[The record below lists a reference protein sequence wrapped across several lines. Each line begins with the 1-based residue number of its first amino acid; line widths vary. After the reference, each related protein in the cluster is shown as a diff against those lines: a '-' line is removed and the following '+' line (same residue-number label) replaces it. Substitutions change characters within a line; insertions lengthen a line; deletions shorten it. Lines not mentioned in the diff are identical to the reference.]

1 MKAFA
6 AALLCSLVLG
16 CATPPAP
23 TASPTQSL
31 PASPTPTTKSP
42 SPSPNPTQLTESAGN
57 VIFTR
62 PANWYEQRPT
72 VNLDPGTELWL
83 SSVPLASANG
93 PMPLGFPT
101 TYLSGGVLPDG
112 GVLITFG
119 SGAVLALPR
128 PTPLTFDNV
137 RDDACAAVG
146 GHALASS
153 MQGTYIAACLN
164 GSAADLAFDA
174 FLGSLRL
181 GL

>member
-1 MKAFA
+1 MKALA
-6 AALLCSLVLG
+6 AALLCGLLVG
-16 CATPPAP
+16 CATPGP
-23 TASPTQSL
+23 TASPLQGHR
-31 PASPTPTTKSP
+31 ASPTPTTESP

-119 SGAVLALPR
+119 SGAVLMRPR
-128 PTPLTFDNV
+128 PTPLTFDDV
-137 RDDACAAVG
+137 RDDACAAAG

-153 MQGTYIAACLN
+153 MQGTYIDACLK

-174 FLGSLRL
+174 FFRSLRL
-181 GL
+181 TY

>member
-23 TASPTQSL
+23 TPSPTQPL
-31 PASPTPTTKSP
+31 IASSTPTTEPP
-42 SPSPNPTQLTESAGN
+42 SPTLLTESAGN